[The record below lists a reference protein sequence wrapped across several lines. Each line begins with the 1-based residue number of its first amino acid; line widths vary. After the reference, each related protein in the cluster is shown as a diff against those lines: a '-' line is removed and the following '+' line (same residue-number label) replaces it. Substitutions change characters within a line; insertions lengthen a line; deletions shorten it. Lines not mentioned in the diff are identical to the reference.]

1 MATAITADSTSTP
14 VIGFVGLGVMGG
26 PMCRNMALKH
36 GGEVIAFD
44 MSSEA
49 FKVLEGTQARRAST
63 LAELAAQADVVFL
76 SLPGG
81 PQVDQVCL
89 GDNGLSSGAHR
100 PSIIVDLSTT
110 TVASARSVAERLAAL
125 DVAFADAPVART
137 REAAQRGE
145 LSIMVGADE
154 VLFAHIEPLLRYI
167 GSDVTRC
174 GEVGCGQVVKLI
186 NNALVFENT
195 VALAEMMV
203 LGERA
208 GVDPAT
214 LLDAVS
220 KGSGD
225 SFVLR
230 NHGRKSMLPREFPEK
245 AFPPEYALKD
255 LGYVLELADQTGLD
269 AHVVELA
276 KRYYA
281 AAASGGWSGRY
292 FPSVIALIDSGQ
304 GPAPEAGAASPAPA
318 TATAPA
324 PATKAASPT
333 ASLTSSLARSHENG

>member
-1 MATAITADSTSTP
+1 MAEQPVP

-36 GGEVIAFD
+36 VGEVLAFD
-44 MSSEA
+44 TSANA
-49 FKVLEGTQARRAST
+49 FQAVEGTKARRMAS

-81 PQVDQVCL
+81 PAVEAVCL
-89 GDNGLSSGAHR
+89 GDQGLTAGTRR
-100 PSIIVDLSTT
+100 PQVIVDLSTT
-110 TVASARSVAERLAAL
+110 AVASARSVAERLAHR
-125 DVAFADAPVART
+125 DVQFADAPVART

-145 LSIMVGADE
+145 LSIMVGASAA
-154 VLFAHIEPLLRYI
+154 LFARIEPLLRYI
-167 GSDVTRC
+167 GSDVTLC

-208 GVDPAT
+208 GVQPQT

-230 NHGRKSMLPREFPEK
+230 NHGRKAMLPRSFPDK
-245 AFPPEYALKD
+245 SFSPEYVLKD
-255 LGYVLELADQTGLD
+255 ISYVLELAGQTGVA
-269 AHVVELA
+269 AHVTELA
-276 KRYYA
+276 HRYYA
-281 AAASGGWSGRY
+281 ATAANGFSGRY
-292 FPSVIALIDSGQ
+292 FPAVIEMVDRNQ
-304 GPAPEAGAASPAPA
+304 GL
-318 TATAPA
+318 
-324 PATKAASPT
+324 PATK
-333 ASLTSSLARSHENG
+333 G